1 MSQSRPFGVTLLL
14 LSVLLLSA
22 WGAVRVAAALRWWT
36 VLTEFESS
44 LSVWYLSIGG
54 AVWCAAGGVL
64 FWALATRKR
73 YARSALLISV
83 LLWYCQYWV
92 ERIFFQA
99 SHTNTAFVLIVMIIL
114 LAVIIAGLNLPSV
127 KNYFMKSEEHEQ
139 ADKNPKVA

>member
-54 AVWCAAGGVL
+54 AVWCAAGGAL
-64 FWALATRKR
+64 FWVLATRKR

-83 LLWYCQYWV
+83 VLWYCQYWV

-99 SHTNTAFVLIVMIIL
+99 SHTNNAFVLIVMIVFLTALVVDI
-114 LAVIIAGLNLPSV
+114 NLPNV
-127 KNYFMKSEEHEQ
+127 KKYFMMSEEHEQ
-139 ADKNPKVA
+139 ADKNPKAT

>member
-1 MSQSRPFGVTLLL
+1 MFQSRSFGVTLLL
-14 LSVLLLSA
+14 LTVLSLSA
-22 WGAVRVAAALRWWT
+22 WGAVRFAAALRWWT

-54 AVWCAAGGVL
+54 AVWCAVGGAL

-73 YARSALLISV
+73 YARSALLISIV
-83 LLWYCQYWV
+83 LWYCQYWV

-99 SHTNTAFVLIVMIIL
+99 SHTNTVFVLTAMIVF
-114 LAVIIAGLNLPSV
+114 LAALIVDANLPSV
-127 KNYFMKSEEHEQ
+127 KKYFMKSEEHEQ